1 MPSYGRGGPQMAEQQ
16 ERPGHSTSEVGDIVH
31 YVVAFV
37 LSFLPPGL
45 AVAFPSDVLEDKTL
59 TFITVY
65 FITLPWTLGI
75 TVLAALFFAEYLP
88 HPDGRVTVGV
98 IAGILLAAESVGLFL
113 GYTAVP
119 GLGDTARIGHPG
131 YKVLYFIGWT
141 VFGYALIYGLPL
153 FIAGALVGTYCGW
166 VLAEKILHRFR

>member
-1 MPSYGRGGPQMAEQQ
+1 MAEQR
-16 ERPGHSTSEVGDIVH
+16 ERPGHNTSEVGDIVH
-31 YVVAFV
+31 SVVALV

-45 AVAFPSDVLEDKTL
+45 AVAFPSDVLEDKAL

-65 FITLPWTLGI
+65 VITLPWTLAI
-75 TVLAALFFAEYLP
+75 TILAAMFFGEYLP

-98 IAGILLAAESVGLFL
+98 IARTLLAAEFVGLAL

-119 GLGDTARIGHPG
+119 GFGNTASVGHPG
-131 YKVLYFIGWT
+131 YKVVYFIGWT

-153 FIAGALVGTYCGW
+153 FLAGILVGAYCGW
-166 VLAEKILHRFR
+166 VFDQKVLRHL